1 MTEIP
6 LKTITI
12 PALKGDLTITEA
24 SDVFTGYIDS
34 DFKNWKTDVLSE
46 KTSEA
51 KISIFDLTENKT
63 FAQIFTDPEK
73 MCMTQAQIIYF
84 VKNHKDL
91 LRTDGYATFFL
102 FKVGNEVFVAGV
114 YFYGGGRLGV
124 DVLRFSRGD
133 VWGAENRH
141 RIVVPQLALE
151 SSETEP
157 LTPSYSDFLTLE
169 RIEKKLDL
177 LLKHFNN

>member
-1 MTEIP
+1 MSNI

-34 DFKNWKTDVLSE
+34 YFKNWKTDVPSK

-51 KISIFDLTENKT
+51 KMSIFDLTENKT
-63 FAQIFTDPEK
+63 FAQIFIDPKK

-91 LRTDGYATFFL
+91 LRTDGYGTFFL
-102 FKVGNEVFVAGV
+102 FKVGNKFFVACVCFRDVGQ
-114 YFYGGGRLGV
+114 LGV
-124 DVLRFSRGD
+124 DVYRFSLD
-133 VWGAENRH
+133 VVWDAGYRR

-151 SSETEP
+151 SSETEL
-157 LTPSYSDFLTLE
+157 LTPSYSDLLTLE
-169 RIEKKLDL
+169 RIEQKLDL